1 MIELD
6 VSVLNPREVVFE
18 GKAKSLIVPGEEGV
32 FEVLPYHKR
41 IIGRLITG
49 TLFIDDRDIQIR
61 RGIIKVEQNKVAII
75 IEENTP

>member
-1 MIELD
+1 MVEMD

-41 IIGRLITG
+41 IISRLITG
-49 TLFIDDRDIQIR
+49 TMLIDNRDIQIL
-61 RGIIKVEQNKVAII
+61 RGIIKVNQNKVAII
-75 IEENTP
+75 IEENI